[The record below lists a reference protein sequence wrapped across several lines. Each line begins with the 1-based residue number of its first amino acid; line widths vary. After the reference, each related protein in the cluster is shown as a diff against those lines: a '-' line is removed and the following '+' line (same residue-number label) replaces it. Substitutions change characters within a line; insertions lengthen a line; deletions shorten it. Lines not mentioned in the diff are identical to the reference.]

1 MRFNLSSKPSSETF
15 QLILYCIYYW
25 YFKVKRKVT
34 SLNNTITHYK
44 SLNRMNTRLSP
55 VCKILS
61 KSNILTVQFYFLN
74 TPSNAQRTLRKS
86 TNKQTP
92 SLSTYTQQTN
102 TPLWHDFRITAL
114 ASVVLGTASI
124 SAIMRAKCKNS
135 WRRHNIAL
143 FALRSSP
150 ISSFKR
156 LFFREPFKWPSRSN
170 FTLK

>member
-1 MRFNLSSKPSSETF
+1 
-15 QLILYCIYYW
+15 
-25 YFKVKRKVT
+25 
-34 SLNNTITHYK
+34 
-44 SLNRMNTRLSP
+44 MNTRLSP
-55 VCKILS
+55 LCKILS

-86 TNKQTP
+86 TNKQIP

-150 ISSFKR
+150 ISPFKR
-156 LFFREPFKWPSRSN
+156 LFFREPFKWPSRSD
-170 FTLK
+170 FTLKLRNDP